1 MKIDEIKLNHWLNI
15 RKTSLDVLNDMLKE
29 FINHEITFENL
40 DNLNE
45 FVIDK
50 IAEALKIQ
58 KSKLLKTEKV
68 PAYIFNSR
76 EQILK
81 TKRPITRDNI
91 HFYNYYT
98 LPAPKGYVAPVL
110 IDILCPKEK
119 LPALNNGHLEPAIT
133 ISLGPK
139 DIYARFHKKISP
151 LTFHKF
157 KVNKDKKTD
166 WIVGSSYYE
175 PSYCVHTYSRA
186 ENGPGKILSYTT
198 SANLENLLKEKLND
212 ESFQNFV
219 SEIKEKIP
227 YNRQLLK
234 KDIENKGYEL
244 KEISKK
250 TKINLSKLSKFFK
263 NKVNKLSVN
272 DICKIAYL
280 IDSDPGLYL
289 EKNFKEDRI
298 GRNFFNI
305 EDSLKTVRKFK
316 SYKVAT
322 IAGSAR
328 STDLSGYFIKV
339 KNLKDNNKF
348 DITDSNCSHYLVTKG
363 NLTFHYKNLLEKKID
378 KLKLN
383 VGDSIWVSSYA
394 IHGFTG
400 DGALIKIS
408 DGQNFNYLDKLEL
421 TNTYKL
427 KETLIRGKNDK
438 VNWGYDSSQKKLDNE

>member
-1 MKIDEIKLNHWLNI
+1 MKIDSIKLNHWLNI
-15 RKTSLDVLNDMLKE
+15 RKTSLDVLNKMLKD
-29 FINHEITFENL
+29 FINFEIDFENL
-40 DNLNE
+40 DELNDFAIE
-45 FVIDK
+45 KV
-50 IAEALKIQ
+50 AEVLQIPKT
-58 KSKLLKTEKV
+58 KLLKTENV
-68 PAYIFNSR
+68 PSYIYNSK
-76 EQILK
+76 EQIEK
-81 TKRPITRDNI
+81 TRRPITRDGI

-133 ISLGPK
+133 VSLGPK
-139 DIYARFHKKISP
+139 DIYARFHKKITP

-212 ESFQNFV
+212 DSFKNFV
-219 SEIKEKIP
+219 SEIDEKLP
-227 YNRQLLK
+227 YTRQLLK
-234 KDIENKGYEL
+234 KDLENKGFDL

-250 TKINLSKLSKFFK
+250 TKTNFSKLSKFFK
-263 NKVNKLSVN
+263 DKKYRLSVN
-272 DICKIAYL
+272 EIYKISYL
-280 IDSDPGLYL
+280 IGSDPGLYI
-289 EKNFKEDRI
+289 EKKFNEDKI
-298 GRNFFNI
+298 GRNFLNVK
-305 EDSLKTVRKFK
+305 DSIQSIRKFK

-322 IAGSAR
+322 IAGSSR

-339 KNLKDNNKF
+339 KNLKDKIKF
-348 DITDSNCSHYLVTKG
+348 DLNDSNCSHYLVTKG
-363 NLTFHYKNLLEKKID
+363 NLTFHYKNSQGKKID
-378 KLKLN
+378 KLKLKT
-383 VGDSIWVSSYA
+383 GDSIWVSSYS

-438 VNWGYDSSQKKLDNE
+438 VNWGYDHNTVKAK